1 MNFNLANLQSVA
13 KNKLFLVV
21 SVVVVLLLFGALI
34 FLASKVTETSP
45 LDNVNI
51 QIPNAPEIKILVL
64 RVEPLPD
71 QKGVS
76 TSPSIKIV
84 FKDSI
89 IDEKI
94 TVNSSPKVS
103 FSRSVSP
110 RGYTLTLVPEKNLK
124 INTKYTLDVF
134 HDKTKIYAWSFTT
147 GTVGANPSIVEKIKG
162 VLPYDVDSFRITY
175 SATSDTF
182 VVTIF
187 EKPVENNKKLALDW
201 FKSQGLKNPEKE
213 INITYLT
220 LGSAPN

>member
-134 HDKTKIYAWSFTT
+134 HDKTKIWGFC
-147 GTVGANPSIVEKIKG
+147 
-162 VLPYDVDSFRITY
+162 
-175 SATSDTF
+175 
-182 VVTIF
+182 
-187 EKPVENNKKLALDW
+187 
-201 FKSQGLKNPEKE
+201 
-213 INITYLT
+213 
-220 LGSAPN
+220 